1 MRAAKHLLVVANLK
15 VQEGERMN
23 KKYALLV
30 IGWILASLIF
40 TACGAQ
46 SSTASAFPAG
56 KFVLPDNTSQGI
68 NFNKDGTW
76 SGFLGDQTLA
86 EGTYQVKGDLYTEE
100 AGPKACPT
108 SATYKYSFDGTNL
121 KFDLVG
127 EDDCQNRRE
136 SFDGVTYVLSK

>member
-1 MRAAKHLLVVANLK
+1 
-15 VQEGERMN
+15 MN
-23 KKYALLV
+23 KKFALL
-30 IGWILASLIF
+30 ILGLILTTLIF
-40 TACGAQ
+40 TACGTQ
-46 SSTASAFPAG
+46 SSTASSFPTG
-56 KFVLPDNTSQGI
+56 KFVLPGNEAQGI
-68 NFNKDGTW
+68 NFNQDGTW
-76 SGFLGDQTLA
+76 SGFFGDQTVA

-100 AGPKACPT
+100 AGPKACPA